1 MPAQGRP
8 AIFLD
13 KDGTLIP
20 DIPYN
25 IDPRRITLKPGVIQ
39 GLALLARLESPLV
52 VVSNQSGVARGLFSE
67 AALQGVQL
75 RLAELFVSCGATLA
89 GFYWCPHH
97 PDGVMP
103 SHAIHCRC
111 RKPAPGLLLQAAQEL
126 GLSLA
131 HSWMVGDTLADVTA
145 GLRAGCHSILITATV
160 SRPLVADGHVPYH
173 RAPDLQAAAAC
184 IAVART
190 QDPWR
195 HRHAAA
201 ASHS

>member
-1 MPAQGRP
+1 MPEQGRP

-25 IDPRRITLKPGVIQ
+25 IDPERITLKAGVTQ
-39 GLALLARLESPLV
+39 ALALLARLGSPLV

-75 RLAELFVSCGATLA
+75 RLAELFASCGATLA

-97 PDGVMP
+97 PEGVLP
-103 SHAIHCRC
+103 SHAIHCAC

-126 GLSLA
+126 GLSLE

-145 GLRAGCHSILITATV
+145 GLRAGCRSMLITATV
-160 SRPLVADGHVPYH
+160 SRPVLADDLLYLK
-173 RAPDLQAAAAC
+173 APDLLAAAQC
-184 IAVART
+184 IATARM

-195 HRHAAA
+195 QHRAAA
-201 ASHS
+201 APPP

>member
-1 MPAQGRP
+1 MPEQGRR

-25 IDPRRITLKPGVIQ
+25 IDPRRITLKADAIQ
-39 GLALLARLESPLV
+39 ALALLARLGSPLV

-67 AALQGVQL
+67 AALHGVQL
-75 RLAELFVSCGATLA
+75 RLAELFASCGATLA
-89 GFYWCPHH
+89 GCYWCPHH

-103 SHAIHCRC
+103 PHAIHCTC

-126 GLSLA
+126 GLSLE
-131 HSWMVGDTLADVTA
+131 HSWMVGDTLMDVAA
-145 GLRAGCHSILITATV
+145 GLRAGCHSILVTPTV
-160 SRPLVADGHVPYH
+160 SMPLVADGYVPYH
-173 RAPDLQAAAAC
+173 RVPDLQAAAAC
-184 IAVART
+184 IAAARM

-195 HRHAAA
+195 QHRAAA
-201 ASHS
+201 APPP